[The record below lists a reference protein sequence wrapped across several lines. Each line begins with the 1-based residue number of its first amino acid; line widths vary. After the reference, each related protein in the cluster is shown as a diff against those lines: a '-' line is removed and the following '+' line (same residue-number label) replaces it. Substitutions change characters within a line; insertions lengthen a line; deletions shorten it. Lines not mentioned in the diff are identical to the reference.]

1 MYEENQTI
9 TNCTFTI
16 GGIQQYSF
24 GRNMAKRFHGMVVS
38 KR

>member
-24 GRNMAKRFHGMVVS
+24 GRNMTKRFHGMVVS